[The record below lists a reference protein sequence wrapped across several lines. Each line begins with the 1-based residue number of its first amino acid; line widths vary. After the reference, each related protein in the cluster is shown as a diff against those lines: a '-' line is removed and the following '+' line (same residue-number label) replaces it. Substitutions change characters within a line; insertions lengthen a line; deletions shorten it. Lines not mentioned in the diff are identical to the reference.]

1 MYSFFDEDIYYMGH
15 EKARHVFLIISF
27 DETHGEFFFS
37 FWVPKR
43 SNSPGSQVRS
53 YLRYKRIPHE
63 WLVRNSAERMQ
74 EHQKYAKLP
83 LVPTLVTPDGEGLQ
97 DSTPIME
104 EMEKRF
110 PERSIH
116 PPGAVSK
123 FISEL
128 LEEFGDEWGSWVW
141 IVGYAEIFSVV

>member
-1 MYSFFDEDIYYMGH
+1 
-15 EKARHVFLIISF
+15 
-27 DETHGEFFFS
+27 
-37 FWVPKR
+37 
-43 SNSPGSQVRS
+43 
-53 YLRYKRIPHE
+53 
-63 WLVRNSAERMQ
+63 MQ